1 MGVAL
6 LAAGCDGDALP
17 TPRSI
22 EVVGPRRVETP
33 EPCAL
38 RVLAGGTTVTSIEE
52 IHYDPWLR
60 RVGRRVSDYTGGEGN
75 YREQWAYDSLD
86 RLVVYAFSDTNRG
99 GAVNGPLYERHTY
112 DAAGDRV
119 RTLIDYGRP
128 SLEPVVITRVF
139 DAGRPVQIER
149 RTGEVLERRQ
159 TFTYDGAGRVVERR
173 ELDAGGARAW
183 QMAYDAAGRLVERIA
198 TAEGVAVSERWAYAD
213 DGALVEATLDRDGDG
228 RVDFRERRVA
238 VAGGHDRTF
247 DEGDDGQVERRVST
261 RVEGA
266 RETVTTDLGDDGVAD
281 RVVVTVREADRV
293 WVATDEDGDG
303 AVETIVETIDRGR
316 ETEVRTDFEGD
327 GVFDVFET
335 TRLTAEGELEWR
347 RRLDAAGEE
356 LVSDVINRRDGRLV
370 GETLTVAGKVVS
382 RVEYLYQCGYN
393 PFPPTTPRPAHA
405 SGG

>member
-1 MGVAL
+1 MAL
-6 LAAGCDGDALP
+6 AGCEGGALP
-17 TPRSI
+17 TPRSV
-22 EVVGPRRVETP
+22 EVELPRRVETP
-33 EPCAL
+33 EPCAI

-52 IHYDPWLR
+52 IHFDPWLR
-60 RVGRRVSDYTGGEGN
+60 RVGRRVNEYGNGGDHF
-75 YREQWAYDSLD
+75 REQWAYDSLD
-86 RLVVYAFSDTNRG
+86 RLVVYAFSDSNRSG
-99 GAVNGPLYERHTY
+99 SPDGALYERHAY

-128 SLEPVVITRVF
+128 SLEPVVIARVF
-139 DAGRPVQIER
+139 DDGRPVQIER
-149 RTGEVLERRQ
+149 RTGEVVELRQ
-159 TFTYDGAGRVVERR
+159 TFAYDDAGRVVERR
-173 ELDAGGARAW
+173 EVDAGGARAW
-183 QMAYDAAGRLVERIA
+183 QMAYDPVGRLVERIA

-261 RVEGA
+261 RVDGA
-266 RETVTTDLGDDGVAD
+266 RETVTTDLGDDGVPD

-303 AVETIVETIDRGR
+303 QVETIVETIDRGP

-335 TRLTAEGELEWR
+335 TRLTAEGELEWQ

-356 LVSDVINRRDGRLV
+356 LVSHVINRRDGRLV
-370 GETLTVAGKVVS
+370 DETFTVVGKMIS
-382 RVEYLYQCGYN
+382 RVEYLYACGYN
-393 PFPPTTPRPAHA
+393 PFPPTTARPAHD
-405 SGG
+405 GGG